1 MDIIAKHPTIGAE
14 LPGIDLA
21 TGVDD
26 ALFATIEGALRDHK
40 VIVFPDQNLDEAAQ
54 IAFSRRFGDLEVYPQ
69 SFSAE
74 RGFPE
79 IFMVSSV
86 DEDGRLLAA
95 DTPRAKFLRLTEIW
109 HSDSSYQRTPSLGSI
124 LYCVEEPR
132 QQGDTLFADM
142 VGALSAMPDEM
153 RRRIEGRHAVH
164 SFMRSRAID
173 PSLPPLSEAELAR
186 VPDARHPLVRRHGDG
201 RESLFIGGWVS
212 HVEGMPAQDSA
223 ALLQELTDWA
233 TQPQFIYRHRWRTGD
248 LLMWDNRT
256 TMHQAEGFDRTR
268 IRRIMRR
275 TTVKGLEAVA

>member
-1 MDIIAKHPTIGAE
+1 VEVIPKHPTIGAE
-14 LPGIDLA
+14 LPDVDLA
-21 TGVDD
+21 AGVDD
-26 ALFATIEGALRDHK
+26 TLFGVIEAALRDHK

-54 IAFSRRFGDLEVYPQ
+54 IAFSRRFGDLEIYPQ

-109 HSDSSYQRTPSLGSI
+109 HSDSSYQQVPSLGSI

-132 QQGDTLFADM
+132 RQGDTQFADM
-142 VGALSAMPDEM
+142 VAALAAMPAAL
-153 RRRIEGRHAVH
+153 RRRIEGRRAVH

-173 PSLPPLSEAELAR
+173 PSLPPLSEAERAR
-186 VPDARHPLVRRHGDG
+186 VPDAAHPLIRSHGDG
-201 RESLFIGGWVS
+201 RESLFIGGWAS
-212 HVEGMPAQDSA
+212 HVEGMEPEESA
-223 ALLQELTDWA
+223 ALLEELTAWA
-233 TQPQFIYRHRWRTGD
+233 TRQEFIYRHRWRTGD